1 MSDNNTTMSSLH
13 TVLINTRTK
22 MTVTGV
28 TDVKSF
34 DESLI
39 IGKTEEE
46 AMSIRGE
53 NLHIDKL
60 CLETGELEIS
70 GRIDSLAYSKAY
82 VKNEGLWE
90 KLFK

>member
-1 MSDNNTTMSSLH
+1 MSEDKALVSLH

-22 MTVTGV
+22 MTVTGI

-34 DESLI
+34 DETLI
-39 IGKTEEE
+39 IGKTDEE
-46 AMSIRGE
+46 ALSIRGE

-60 CLETGELEIS
+60 CLETGELEVS
-70 GRIDSLAYSKAY
+70 GRIDGLAYSKAY
-82 VKNEGLWE
+82 IKNEGLWE

>member
-1 MSDNNTTMSSLH
+1 MSEDKALMSLH

-22 MTVTGV
+22 MTVTGI

-34 DESLI
+34 DETLI
-39 IGKTEEE
+39 IGKTDEE
-46 AMSIRGE
+46 ALSIRGE

-60 CLETGELEIS
+60 CLETGELEVS
-70 GRIDSLAYSKAY
+70 GRIDGLAYSKAY
-82 VKNEGLWE
+82 IKNEGLWE

>member
-1 MSDNNTTMSSLH
+1 MSESNTVSSLH

-34 DESLI
+34 DETLI

-46 AMSIRGE
+46 ALSIRGE

-60 CLETGELEIS
+60 CLETGVLEVS

-82 VKNEGLWE
+82 IKNEGLWE

>member
-1 MSDNNTTMSSLH
+1 MSDNNAAMNSLH

-82 VKNEGLWE
+82 IKNEGLWE

>member
-1 MSDNNTTMSSLH
+1 MSNNNAAMNSLH

-82 VKNEGLWE
+82 IKNEGLWE

>member
-1 MSDNNTTMSSLH
+1 MSDNNVTLSLH

-22 MTVTGV
+22 MTLTGIA
-28 TDVKSF
+28 DVKSF
-34 DESLI
+34 DEALI
-39 IGKTEEE
+39 VGKTEEE
-46 AMSIRGE
+46 AISIRGE
-53 NLHIDKL
+53 NLHIDNL

-82 VKNEGLWE
+82 IKNEGLWE

>member
-1 MSDNNTTMSSLH
+1 MSDNNAAMNSLH
-13 TVLINTRTK
+13 TILINTRTK

-82 VKNEGLWE
+82 IKNEGLWE